1 MYVCVGGVRL
11 AYLVYKLQFTIQY
24 AWTLTAKG
32 HRAIVTSL
40 CFKMFSAL
48 YISKLYIKDS
58 CVCHVLLEC
67 SDVCILHVV
76 ISFAS

>member
-1 MYVCVGGVRL
+1 MYVCGGGVRL

-32 HRAIVTSL
+32 HSAIVTSL
-40 CFKMFSAL
+40 CFKMFSVL
-48 YISKLYIKDS
+48 YISKLYSK
-58 CVCHVLLEC
+58 VCHVLLEC

>member
-1 MYVCVGGVRL
+1 MYVCVGWGGVRL

-32 HRAIVTSL
+32 HSAIVTSL

-48 YISKLYIKDS
+48 YISKLYSKGQL
-58 CVCHVLLEC
+58 CMP
-67 SDVCILHVV
+67 CIARM
-76 ISFAS
+76 F